1 MKVEDDVLSL
11 GARSSLLFQVIPHVW
26 GAAFAAH
33 LEHGRDAAVARADAA
48 VAALEQLRRSPPP
61 ALETIAAKS
70 GQDIS
75 EHDFRGWYRICDGL
89 RKGPI
94 EAALNPAT
102 EQEIEDAYRAYGRAK
117 GDFF

>member
-1 MKVEDDVLSL
+1 MAVMLQSPVLTPQLPRSNSSDDH
-11 GARSSLLFQVIPHVW
+11 R
-26 GAAFAAH
+26 
-33 LEHGRDAAVARADAA
+33 
-48 VAALEQLRRSPPP
+48 PP

>member
-1 MKVEDDVLSL
+1 
-11 GARSSLLFQVIPHVW
+11 
-26 GAAFAAH
+26 

>member
-1 MKVEDDVLSL
+1 MKGEDDVLSP
-11 GARSSLLFQVIPHVW
+11 GARSSLLFQAIPHVW
-26 GAAFAAH
+26 GAAFVAN
-33 LEHGRDAAVARADAA
+33 LERGRDVAVACADAA
-48 VAALEQLRRSPPP
+48 VDALEQVRRSPPT

-75 EHDFRGWYRICDGL
+75 EQDFRGWYRICDGL

-94 EAALNPAT
+94 EARRTPAT
-102 EQEIEDAYRAYGRAK
+102 EQEIEDAYHAYSRAR